1 MDKRKADAKAKLK
14 RGSSILNKPEVPV
27 TSFDLKN
34 QGKKAKAI
42 DASVQVFT
50 QFKATNVP
58 IKKSD
63 LKKVVETATKYKTIL
78 PLESLAALNTPGNRK
93 NVSQVIDYIEPKVIN
108 FWKSQNMVPGEE
120 DPLFKI
126 KLLNLCI
133 KVKKGKLRFT
143 DNVVSKTQQF
153 NDFLSLVEGCKLYI
167 WNTKVNDC
175 ASYNTLPPDAQ
186 KERYSKIYERI
197 CNIANAPIS
206 KPADADSEGKEGEEG
221 KEEKGGEESSAN
233 TESGGEAT
241 SGSGSEGAS
250 TGGSEGG
257 SEGASEGAST
267 EGASEATSSE
277 GSANQT
283 SAGES
288 AAETTEGFLQDN
300 IDFNKLSSSD
310 YIYIFCTVLFIFS
323 LFFIYI
329 RYSK

>member
-14 RGSSILNKPEVPV
+14 KGSSIFNKPEAPAN
-27 TSFDLKN
+27 SFDLKN

-42 DASVQVFT
+42 DASVQIFT
-50 QFKATNVP
+50 QFKSTNVP

-78 PLESLAALNTPGNRK
+78 PYESLAALNVPGNRK
-93 NVSQVIDYIEPKVIN
+93 NVSQVIEYIEPKVTN

-126 KLLNLCI
+126 KMLNLCI

-143 DNVVSKTQQF
+143 DSVVSKTQQF
-153 NDFLSLVEGCKLYI
+153 NDYLSLVEGCKLYI

-175 ASYNTLPPDAQ
+175 AAYSTLPPDAQ
-186 KERYSKIYERI
+186 KERYSKVYERV

-206 KPADADSEGKEGEEG
+206 KPADTDSEGKEEEEGKEGKEGEESSSNT
-221 KEEKGGEESSAN
+221 EGGSEAASTEGTSEAASTEAASTEAASTEAASTEAASTEESAGKTSAG
-233 TESGGEAT
+233 ESGGEAT
-241 SGSGSEGAS
+241 
-250 TGGSEGG
+250 
-257 SEGASEGAST
+257 
-267 EGASEATSSE
+267 
-277 GSANQT
+277 
-283 SAGES
+283 
-288 AAETTEGFLQDN
+288 EGFFQDN
-300 IDFNKLSSSD
+300 IDFNKLNSSD